1 MRLVCPNCEA
11 KYEVPEDAIPDIGR
25 DVQCANCGHSWFQ
38 MRPRPASAVADPAPA
53 AEVEPAAA
61 EPVSVAAEVQPE
73 APAAEHV
80 VAEAV
85 PTAEDVTSAEAIVVE
100 DVVAVTEPEDTHEPT
115 VAEVAAEAAPEIEPE
130 PASVQLDDSAALAEA
145 DIPTIS
151 DAVEETDSPTIADA
165 VAEMDSPT
173 IAGAEA
179 DDLPASQSTEAE
191 PEVILAAEADTAS
204 TAEADLDADAA
215 LVADPEDEPEE
226 EANAAPALAAAAAAA
241 YAVDESVLAI
251 LREEA
256 EREAQA
262 RRAEARPLESQ
273 TDLGLDAAMPGRS
286 KPALVATNGAVMDS
300 DGDASLKPSARR
312 DLLPDVEE
320 INSTLRPS
328 EVPTEDFIQSGPPQS
343 EARGFRSGFL
353 MVMTVA
359 IIGAAI
365 YTAAPRLSIM
375 VPALAGALET
385 YVGVI
390 DSLRLS
396 LDGIMQSATVAIN
409 GS

>member
-11 KYEVPEDAIPDIGR
+11 KYEVPDDAIPDIGR

-38 MRPRPASAVADPAPA
+38 MRPRPASAVADPG
-53 AEVEPAAA
+53 PAAA
-61 EPVSVAAEVQPE
+61 VEQAPSEPVSAAAAEIEPE
-73 APAAEHV
+73 APAAEPDA
-80 VAEAV
+80 AEAV
-85 PTAEDVTSAEAIVVE
+85 ALAETAVVDAIVVE
-100 DVVAVTEPEDTHEPT
+100 ASAADADVAPTEPDTTAEAM
-115 VAEVAAEAAPEIEPE
+115 VAEVTPETAPEPFDDPAPLAAADSPAPAPANDEAVILHEASAPEPE
-130 PASVQLDDSAALAEA
+130 PDAILA
-145 DIPTIS
+145 
-151 DAVEETDSPTIADA
+151 TDTGGPSKADA
-165 VAEMDSPT
+165 VL
-173 IAGAEA
+173 EA
-179 DDLPASQSTEAE
+179 DPAPVADSEAD
-191 PEVILAAEADTAS
+191 PEAEADTAP
-204 TAEADLDADAA
+204 TQ
-215 LVADPEDEPEE
+215 
-226 EANAAPALAAAAAAA
+226 AAAAAAA

-286 KPALVATNGAVMDS
+286 KPALVSANGATLDS
-300 DGDASLKPSARR
+300 DGDAALKPSARR

-328 EVPTEDFIQSGPPQS
+328 EVPSEDFAQSGMPQR
-343 EARGFRSGFL
+343 EAKGFRSGFL

-365 YTAAPRLSIM
+365 YTAAPRLGVM
-375 VPALAGALET
+375 VPALAGVLEA
-385 YVGVI
+385 YVGAI

-409 GS
+409 GG